1 MQYIVSFHIPTIPLL
16 LHFFFQKKM
25 GDPVDLDK
33 EGEVSNKDIIN
44 DIHNHEEKNATGRLF
59 I

>member
-1 MQYIVSFHIPTIPLL
+1 
-16 LHFFFQKKM
+16 M
-25 GDPVDLDK
+25 GDPSELDK
-33 EGEVSNKDIIN
+33 ECSKEGEASNKDIIN